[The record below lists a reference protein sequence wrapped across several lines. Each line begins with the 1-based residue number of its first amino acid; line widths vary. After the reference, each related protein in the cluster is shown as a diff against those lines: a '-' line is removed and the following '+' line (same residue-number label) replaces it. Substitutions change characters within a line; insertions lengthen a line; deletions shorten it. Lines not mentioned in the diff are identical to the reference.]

1 LIKSNIKQKKGV
13 IKITTNTSDF
23 TTKYII
29 TAKFRIKGVVAQS
42 DIVGAIFGQ
51 TEGLLLDLDLRDLQ
65 KSGRIGRI
73 EVDNESKEGISEGVI
88 KIPSSLTRKET
99 ALLAATVETVSRVG
113 PCEAEIELIDIRD
126 VRETKRKQIIERAAE
141 LLKKWDQDSL
151 EPSEIEEKIDT
162 GIKLGEIISWGP
174 ENLPAGP
181 HVDSSQEIIIVE
193 GRADVL
199 NLLRIG
205 IKNTVAV
212 QGTQVP
218 KTVIKLIKTKSPV
231 IAFLDGDRGGTII
244 LNELMQLAKVDFVAR
259 APEGL
264 EVEELT
270 RKQMIKAL
278 QNKKPARDKHTS
290 NYKGKKEVTGK
301 GALLQKLLKKLKVK
315 NQKALIDSLEKIEP
329 GHSIGFNK
337 SMETLFDLPVGE
349 VFKKIKEFKDT
360 QFLVIDGILTKRLI
374 SLIVSMKIKFI
385 ACKNKEEK
393 LRVPDQIV
401 VYFF

>member
-1 LIKSNIKQKKGV
+1 V
-13 IKITTNTSDF
+13 IKITTNVDF
-23 TTKYII
+23 TTKYVIE
-29 TAKFRIKGVVAQS
+29 AKFKIKGVVEKS

-73 EVDNESKEGISEGVI
+73 EVTNESKEGISEGTI
-88 KIPSSLTRKET
+88 RIPSSLTRKET
-99 ALLAATVETVSRVG
+99 ALLAATVETVARVG
-113 PCEAEIELIDIRD
+113 PCEAEIELLDIRD
-126 VRETKRKQIIERAAE
+126 VRESKRKQIIERAAE
-141 LLKKWDQDSL
+141 LLKKWDQNSL

-162 GIKLGEIISWGP
+162 DIKLGEITSWGP

-181 HVDSSQEIIIVE
+181 DIDSSQELIIVE

-205 IKNTVAV
+205 VKNTISV

-218 KTVIKLIKTKSPV
+218 KSVVKLIKAKSPV
-231 IAFLDGDRGGTII
+231 IAFLDGDRGGSII
-244 LNELMQLAKVDFVAR
+244 LNELLQVAKLDYVAR

-278 QNKKPARDKHTS
+278 QNKKPVGTKYKSAT
-290 NYKGKKEVTGK
+290 KGKKEVRSKDT
-301 GALLQKLLKKLKVK
+301 LFQKLMKKLKVK
-315 NQKALIDSLEKIEP
+315 NPAAIKESFEKIES

-337 SMETLFDLPVGE
+337 SLEKLFEIPVGE
-349 VFKKIKEFKDT
+349 IFEKIKDFKST
-360 QFLVIDGILTKRLI
+360 QYLIIDGILSKRLI
-374 SLIVSMKIKFI
+374 TLLLPMKIKFI
-385 ACKNKEEK
+385 ACKNKEEE
-393 LRVPDQIV
+393 LRVPSDIT

>member
-1 LIKSNIKQKKGV
+1 MKIKSN
-13 IKITTNTSDF
+13 TADF
-23 TTKYII
+23 TTKYVIE
-29 TAKFRIKGVVAQS
+29 AKFKIKGVVAQS
-42 DIVGAIFGQ
+42 DIVGAVFGQ

-73 EVDNESKEGISEGVI
+73 EVDNESKDGISEGII

-126 VRETKRKQIIERAAE
+126 VRESKRKQIIERAAE
-141 LLKKWDQDSL
+141 LLKKWDQNSL
-151 EPSEIEEKIDT
+151 ESSEIEEKIDA

-181 HVDSSQEIIIVE
+181 NVDSSQEIIIVE

-205 IKNTVAV
+205 VKNTIAT
-212 QGTQVP
+212 QGTHVP
-218 KTVIKLIKTKSPV
+218 KSVVKLIKTKSPV
-231 IAFLDGDRGGTII
+231 IAFLDGDRGGSII
-244 LNELMQLAKVDFVAR
+244 LNELMQLAKIDFVAR
-259 APEGL
+259 APEGS

-270 RKQMIKAL
+270 RKQLIKAL
-278 QNKKPARDKHTS
+278 QNKKPAKDKHTS
-290 NYKGKKEVTGK
+290 YSKAKKEDSGK
-301 GALLQKLLKKLKVK
+301 DTMLQKILKKLKAK
-315 NQKALIDSLEKIEP
+315 NQKVLIDSLEAIEP

-337 SMETLFDLPVGE
+337 SMEKLFDLPVGE
-349 VFKKIKEFKDT
+349 VFEKIKEFKDT
-360 QFLVIDGILTKRLI
+360 QFLVIDGILSKRLI
-374 SLIVSMKIKFI
+374 SLIVKMKVKFI

-393 LRVPDQIV
+393 LRVPDQVV

>member
-1 LIKSNIKQKKGV
+1 LIKINSHSV
-13 IKITTNTSDF
+13 DF
-23 TTKYII
+23 TTKYVIE
-29 TAKFRIKGVVAQS
+29 AKFRIKGVVLQS
-42 DIVGAIFGQ
+42 DIVGAVFGQ

-73 EVDNESKEGISEGVI
+73 EVNNESKEGISEGII

-126 VRETKRKQIIERAAE
+126 VRESKRKQIIERAAE
-141 LLKKWDQDSL
+141 LLKKWDQNSL
-151 EPSEIEEKIDT
+151 ESSEIEEKIDAD
-162 GIKLGEIISWGP
+162 IKLGEITSWGP

-181 HVDSSQEIIIVE
+181 NVDSSQEIIIVE

-205 IKNTVAV
+205 VKNTIAT
-212 QGTQVP
+212 QGTHVP
-218 KTVIKLIKTKSPV
+218 KSVVKLIKTKKPV

-244 LNELMQLAKVDFVAR
+244 LNELLQLAKVDFVAR

-278 QNKKPARDKHTS
+278 QSKKPYKYTKTS
-290 NYKGKKEVTGK
+290 NYKGKKEDTGK
-301 GALLQKLLKKLKVK
+301 GTLLQKTLKKLKVK
-315 NQKALIDSLEKIEP
+315 NQKAIVDSLEKIES
-329 GHSIGFNK
+329 GYSIGFNK
-337 SMETLFDLPVGE
+337 SMEKLFELPVGE
-349 VFKKIKEFKDT
+349 VFEKIKEFKDT
-360 QFLVIDGILTKRLI
+360 QFLIIDGILSKRFI
-374 SLIVSMKIKFI
+374 SQIKNMKIKFI

-393 LRVPDQIV
+393 LRVPDQVI

>member
-1 LIKSNIKQKKGV
+1 MKIKSN
-13 IKITTNTSDF
+13 TADF
-23 TTKYII
+23 TTKYVIE
-29 TAKFRIKGVVAQS
+29 AKFKIKGVVAQS
-42 DIVGAIFGQ
+42 DIVGAVFGQ

-73 EVDNESKEGISEGVI
+73 EVDNESKDGISEGII

-126 VRETKRKQIIERAAE
+126 VRESKRKQIIERAAE
-141 LLKKWDQDSL
+141 LLRKWDQNSL
-151 EPSEIEEKIDT
+151 ESSEIEEKIDA
-162 GIKLGEIISWGP
+162 GIKLGEITSWGP

-181 HVDSSQEIIIVE
+181 NVDSSQEIIIVE

-205 IKNTVAV
+205 VKNTIAT
-212 QGTQVP
+212 QGTHVP
-218 KTVIKLIKTKSPV
+218 KSVVKLIKTKKPV

-244 LNELMQLAKVDFVAR
+244 LNELMQRAKVDFVAR

-278 QNKKPARDKHTS
+278 QNKKPARDKKTS
-290 NYKGKKEVTGK
+290 YSKAKKEDTGK
-301 GALLQKLLKKLKVK
+301 GTLLEKLLKKLKVK
-315 NQKALIDSLEKIEP
+315 NQKALIDSLEKIEA
-329 GHSIGFNK
+329 GYSIGFNK
-337 SMETLFDLPVGE
+337 SMEKLFELPVGE
-349 VFKKIKEFKDT
+349 VFEKINEFKDT
-360 QFLVIDGILTKRLI
+360 QYLVIYGILSKRLI
-374 SLIVSMKIKFI
+374 SLIVKMKVKFI
-385 ACKNKEEK
+385 ACKNKEEE
-393 LRVPDQIV
+393 LRVPDQV
-401 VYFF
+401 AVYYF

>member
-1 LIKSNIKQKKGV
+1 M
-13 IKITTNTSDF
+13 KITSNTVDF
-23 TTKYII
+23 TTKYVIE
-29 TAKFRIKGVVAQS
+29 AKFKIKGVVAQS
-42 DIVGAIFGQ
+42 DIVGAVFGQ

-73 EVDNESKEGISEGVI
+73 EVDNESKDGISEGII

-126 VRETKRKQIIERAAE
+126 VRESKRKQIIERAAE
-141 LLKKWDQDSL
+141 LLKKWDQNSL
-151 EPSEIEEKIDT
+151 ESSEIEEKIDA
-162 GIKLGEIISWGP
+162 GIKLGEITSWGP

-181 HVDSSQEIIIVE
+181 NVDSSQEIIIVE

-205 IKNTVAV
+205 VKNTIAT
-212 QGTQVP
+212 QGTHVP
-218 KTVIKLIKTKSPV
+218 KSVVKLIKTKKPV

-244 LNELMQLAKVDFVAR
+244 LNELMQRAKVDFVAR

-278 QNKKPARDKHTS
+278 QNKKPARDKKTS
-290 NYKGKKEVTGK
+290 YSKAKKEDTGK
-301 GALLQKLLKKLKVK
+301 GTLLEKLLKKLKVK
-315 NQKALIDSLEKIEP
+315 NQKTLIDSLEKIEP

-337 SMETLFDLPVGE
+337 SMEKLFELPVGE
-349 VFKKIKEFKDT
+349 VFEKINEFKDT
-360 QFLVIDGILTKRLI
+360 QYLVIYGILSKRLI
-374 SLIVSMKIKFI
+374 SLIVKMKVKFI
-385 ACKNKEEK
+385 ACKNKEEE
-393 LRVPDQIV
+393 LRVPDQV
-401 VYFF
+401 AVYYF

>member
-1 LIKSNIKQKKGV
+1 V
-13 IKITTNTSDF
+13 IKITTNVDF
-23 TTKYII
+23 TTKYVIE
-29 TAKFRIKGVVAQS
+29 AKFKIKGVVEKS

-73 EVDNESKEGISEGVI
+73 EVTNESKEGISEGTI
-88 KIPSSLTRKET
+88 RIPSSLTRKET
-99 ALLAATVETVSRVG
+99 ALLAATVETVARVG
-113 PCEAEIELIDIRD
+113 PCEAEIELLDIRD
-126 VRETKRKQIIERAAE
+126 VRESKRKKIIERAAE
-141 LLKKWDQDSL
+141 LLKKWDQNSL

-162 GIKLGEIISWGP
+162 DIKLGEITSWGP

-181 HVDSSQEIIIVE
+181 DIDSSQELIIVE

-205 IKNTVAV
+205 VKNTIAV

-218 KTVIKLIKTKSPV
+218 KSVVKLIKAKSSV
-231 IAFLDGDRGGTII
+231 IAFLDGDRGGSII
-244 LNELMQLAKVDFVAR
+244 LNELLQVAKLDYVAR

-278 QNKKPARDKHTS
+278 QNKKPVGTKYKSAT
-290 NYKGKKEVTGK
+290 KGKKEVRGK
-301 GALLQKLLKKLKVK
+301 DTLFQKLMKKLKVK
-315 NQKALIDSLEKIEP
+315 NPAAIKESFEKIES

-337 SMETLFDLPVGE
+337 SLEKLFEIPVGE
-349 VFKKIKEFKDT
+349 IFEKIKDFKST
-360 QFLVIDGILTKRLI
+360 QYLIIDGILSKRLI
-374 SLIVSMKIKFI
+374 TLLLPMKIKFI
-385 ACKNKEEK
+385 ACKNKEEE
-393 LRVPDQIV
+393 LRVPSDIT

>member
-1 LIKSNIKQKKGV
+1 V
-13 IKITTNTSDF
+13 IKITTNVDF
-23 TTKYII
+23 TTKYVIE
-29 TAKFRIKGVVAQS
+29 AKFKIKGVVEKS

-73 EVDNESKEGISEGVI
+73 EVTNESKEGISEGTI
-88 KIPSSLTRKET
+88 RIPSSLTRKET
-99 ALLAATVETVSRVG
+99 ALLAATVETVARVG
-113 PCEAEIELIDIRD
+113 PCEAEIELLDIRD
-126 VRETKRKQIIERAAE
+126 VRESKRKKIIERAAE
-141 LLKKWDQDSL
+141 LLKKWDQNSL

-162 GIKLGEIISWGP
+162 DIKLGEITSWGP

-181 HVDSSQEIIIVE
+181 DIDSSPELIIVE

-205 IKNTVAV
+205 VKNTIAV

-218 KTVIKLIKTKSPV
+218 KSVVKLIKAKSSV
-231 IAFLDGDRGGTII
+231 IAFLDGDRGGSII
-244 LNELMQLAKVDFVAR
+244 LNELLQVAKLDYVAR

-278 QNKKPARDKHTS
+278 QNKKPVGTKYKSAT
-290 NYKGKKEVTGK
+290 KGKKEVRSKDT
-301 GALLQKLLKKLKVK
+301 LFQKLMKKLKVK
-315 NQKALIDSLEKIEP
+315 NPAAIKESFEKIES

-337 SMETLFDLPVGE
+337 SLEKLFEIPVGE
-349 VFKKIKEFKDT
+349 IFEKIKDFKST
-360 QFLVIDGILTKRLI
+360 QYLIIDGILSKRLI
-374 SLIVSMKIKFI
+374 TLLLPMKIKFI
-385 ACKNKEEK
+385 ACKNKEEE
-393 LRVPDQIV
+393 LRVPSDIT

>member
-1 LIKSNIKQKKGV
+1 M
-13 IKITTNTSDF
+13 IKITSNNVDF
-23 TTKYII
+23 TTKYVIE
-29 TAKFRIKGVVAQS
+29 AKFKIKGVVAQS
-42 DIVGAIFGQ
+42 DIVGAVFGQ

-73 EVDNESKEGISEGVI
+73 EVDNESKEGISSGII

-99 ALLAATVETVSRVG
+99 ALLAATVETVTRVG
-113 PCEAEIELIDIRD
+113 PCEAEIELLDIRD
-126 VRETKRKQIIERAAE
+126 VRETKRKQIIKRAAE
-141 LLKKWDQDSL
+141 LLKKWDENSL
-151 EPSEIEEKIDT
+151 EPSEIEEKMDA
-162 GIKLGEIISWGP
+162 GIKLGEITSWGP

-181 HVDSSQEIIIVE
+181 NVDSSQEIIIVE

-205 IKNTVAV
+205 VKNTISV
-212 QGTQVP
+212 QGTHVP
-218 KTVIKLIKTKSPV
+218 KSVIKLIQTKSPV
-231 IAFLDGDRGGTII
+231 IAFLDGDRGGSII
-244 LNELMQLAKVDFVAR
+244 LSELMQLAKIDFVAR

-278 QNKKPARDKHTS
+278 QNKKQVGDEKTS
-290 NYKGKKEVTGK
+290 DSKERKQVSGKDT
-301 GALLQKLLKKLKVK
+301 LLQKLLKKLKVK
-315 NQKALIDSLEKIEP
+315 NQKAITDSLEKIEP

-337 SMETLFDLPVGE
+337 SMEKLFDLPVGE
-349 VFKKIKEFKDT
+349 VFEKIKEFKDT

-374 SLIVSMKIKFI
+374 SLTVSMKIKFI

>member
-1 LIKSNIKQKKGV
+1 MIE
-13 IKITTNTSDF
+13 ITANNADF
-23 TTKYII
+23 TTKYVIE
-29 TAKFRIKGVVAQS
+29 AKFKVKGVVEKS

-73 EVDNESKEGISEGVI
+73 EVNTESKEGISEGTI

-113 PCEAEIELIDIRD
+113 PCEAEINLLDIRD
-126 VRETKRKQIIERAAE
+126 VRETKRQQIIERAAE
-141 LLKKWDQDSL
+141 LLKKWDRNSL
-151 EPSEIEEKIDT
+151 EPSEIEEKIDAD
-162 GIKLGEIISWGP
+162 IKLGEITSWGP

-181 HVDSSQEIIIVE
+181 NVDSSPELIIVE

-205 IKNTVAV
+205 VKNTIAV

-218 KTVIKLIKTKSPV
+218 KSVVKLIKTKKPV
-231 IAFLDGDRGGTII
+231 IAFLDGDRGGSII
-244 LNELMQLAKVDFVAR
+244 LNELLQVAKLDYVAR

-270 RKQMIKAL
+270 RKQMIKSL
-278 QNKKPARDKHTS
+278 QNKKPAGAKYKPTTKH
-290 NYKGKKEVTGK
+290 KKEVTGK
-301 GALLQKLLKKLKVK
+301 DELFQKLMKKLKVK
-315 NQKALIDSLEKIEP
+315 NQTAIKESLEKIEP

-337 SMETLFDLPVGE
+337 SLEKLFEIPVGE
-349 VFKKIKEFKDT
+349 IFEKIKKFKSM
-360 QFLVIDGILTKRLI
+360 QYLIIDGILSKRLI
-374 SLIVSMKIKFI
+374 TLLLPMKIKFI
-385 ACKNKEEK
+385 ACKNKEEE
-393 LRVPDQIV
+393 LRVPSEITV
-401 VYFF
+401 FFF

>member
-1 LIKSNIKQKKGV
+1 MTSNNV
-13 IKITTNTSDF
+13 DF
-23 TTKYII
+23 TTKYVIE
-29 TAKFRIKGVVAQS
+29 AKFRIKGVVAQS
-42 DIVGAIFGQ
+42 DIVGAVFGQ

-99 ALLAATVETVSRVG
+99 ALLAATIETVTRVG
-113 PCEAEIELIDIRD
+113 PCEAEIELMDIRD
-126 VRETKRKQIIERAAE
+126 VRESKRKQIIERAAE
-141 LLKKWDQDSL
+141 LLKNWDQNSL
-151 EPSEIEEKIDT
+151 ESSEIEEKIDA

-181 HVDSSQEIIIVE
+181 NVDSSKEIIIVE

-205 IKNTVAV
+205 VKNTIAV
-212 QGTQVP
+212 QGTHVP
-218 KTVIKLIKTKSPV
+218 KSVIKLIKTKNPV

-244 LNELMQLAKVDFVAR
+244 LNELMQLAKVDFVVR

-270 RKQMIKAL
+270 RKQMVKAL
-278 QNKKPARDKHTS
+278 QNKKSPRDKQTS
-290 NYKGKKEVTGK
+290 NYKEKKEVTGK
-301 GALLQKLLKKLKVK
+301 DSLLQKLLKKLKVK
-315 NQKALIDSLEKIEP
+315 NPKAIIDSLEKIEP

-337 SMETLFDLPVGE
+337 SMEKLFELPVGE
-349 VFKKIKEFKDT
+349 VFEKIKEFKDT

-393 LRVPDQIV
+393 LRVPDQVV

>member
-1 LIKSNIKQKKGV
+1 M
-13 IKITTNTSDF
+13 KITSNTVDF
-23 TTKYII
+23 TTKYVIE
-29 TAKFRIKGVVAQS
+29 AKFKIKGVVAQS
-42 DIVGAIFGQ
+42 DIVGAVFGQ

-73 EVDNESKEGISEGVI
+73 EVDNESKDGISEGII

-126 VRETKRKQIIERAAE
+126 VRESKRKQIIERAAE
-141 LLKKWDQDSL
+141 LLKKWDQNSL
-151 EPSEIEEKIDT
+151 ESSEIEEKIDA
-162 GIKLGEIISWGP
+162 GIKLGEITSWGP

-181 HVDSSQEIIIVE
+181 NVDSSQEIIIVE

-205 IKNTVAV
+205 VKNTIAT
-212 QGTQVP
+212 QGTHVP
-218 KTVIKLIKTKSPV
+218 KSVVKLIKTKKPV

-244 LNELMQLAKVDFVAR
+244 LNELMQRAKVDFVAR

-278 QNKKPARDKHTS
+278 QNKKPARDKQTS
-290 NYKGKKEVTGK
+290 YSKAKKEDTGK
-301 GALLQKLLKKLKVK
+301 GTLLEKLLKKLKVK
-315 NQKALIDSLEKIEP
+315 NQKTLIDSLEKIEA
-329 GHSIGFNK
+329 GYSIGFNK
-337 SMETLFDLPVGE
+337 SMEKLFELPVGE
-349 VFKKIKEFKDT
+349 VFKKINEFKDT
-360 QFLVIDGILTKRLI
+360 QYLVIYGILSKRLI
-374 SLIVSMKIKFI
+374 SLIVKMKVKFI
-385 ACKNKEEK
+385 ACKNKEEE
-393 LRVPDQIV
+393 LRVPDQV
-401 VYFF
+401 AVYFF